1 MLVGVSCIYAVM
13 SSKIYDM
20 WIETSNEVYA
30 VIFAK
35 HRKQLKPHSS
45 FTDITGNGY
54 HFSSGKP
61 EIMTEWGFEKSET
74 PLLKIVQTKENE
86 EQKDWDV
93 EFFIYCS

>member
-1 MLVGVSCIYAVM
+1 
-13 SSKIYDM
+13 M

-35 HRKQLKPHSS
+35 HRKQLKPHST

-54 HFSSGKP
+54 RFSSGKP
-61 EIMTEWGFEKSET
+61 EILTEWGFEKSKT

-93 EFFIYCS
+93 KFFIYCS

>member
-1 MLVGVSCIYAVM
+1 
-13 SSKIYDM
+13 M

-35 HRKQLKPHSS
+35 HSKQLKTHSC
-45 FTDITGNGY
+45 FTDITGKGY

-61 EIMTEWGFEKSET
+61 KIMTEWGFEKAET

-86 EQKDWDV
+86 EQQDWDV

>member
-1 MLVGVSCIYAVM
+1 
-13 SSKIYDM
+13 M

-45 FTDITGNGY
+45 FTDSTGNGY

-61 EIMTEWGFEKSET
+61 EIVTEWGFEKAET

-86 EQKDWDV
+86 EQKDWDL
-93 EFFIYCS
+93 EFFIYCL